1 MSEKPVSGRFAH
13 RWAPDSERAFGNL
26 AAVTDQLVSP
36 EVAAVSDLI
45 DLRGRRALVTGGAKG
60 IGAAIARR
68 LAEAGAVVTVG
79 DIDDDSAGEDPD
91 VAFVHC
97 DVTRADDVDAAVRA
111 AAGVDDRLDI
121 VVNNAGIFP
130 TTGPMLDASDDF
142 VSRMLDVNVR
152 STFSVARQAAHH
164 MPDGGSI
171 VNLASIAALGGGANI
186 SAYAA
191 SKAAVVSLTRAFARE
206 LGPRGIRVNAVAPG
220 VIDTPGVRD
229 QLEPLK
235 ASGVDIAS
243 RISANPL
250 GLVGQPDHVARVV
263 LFLVSP
269 LAAFVT
275 GHVLVVDGGSTA

>member
-1 MSEKPVSGRFAH
+1 MTV
-13 RWAPDSERAFGNL
+13 
-26 AAVTDQLVSP
+26 QLDSP

-45 DLRGRRALVTGGAKG
+45 DLTGRRALITGGSKG

-68 LAEAGAVVTVG
+68 LAEAGAIVTVG
-79 DIDDDSAGEDPD
+79 DIDAAGVGEPSD
-91 VAFVHC
+91 VEFVRC
-97 DVTRADDVDAAVRA
+97 DITRPDDVDAAVSA
-111 AAGVDDRLDI
+111 AAGDDDHLDI

-152 STFSVARQAAHH
+152 STFSVARQAARH
-164 MPDGGSI
+164 MPEGGSI

-235 ASGVDIAS
+235 ASGVDIATM
-243 RISANPL
+243 ISANPL
-250 GLVGQPDHVARVV
+250 GLTGQPDHVARAV

>member
-1 MSEKPVSGRFAH
+1 
-13 RWAPDSERAFGNL
+13 
-26 AAVTDQLVSP
+26 VTDQLVSP

-45 DLRGRRALVTGGAKG
+45 DLTGRRALITGGAKG

-68 LAEAGAVVTVG
+68 LAEAGAIVTVG
-79 DIDDDSAGEDPD
+79 DIDDATGEHPD
-91 VAFVHC
+91 VEFVRC
-97 DVTRADDVDAAVRA
+97 DITRSDDVDAAVRA
-111 AAGVDDRLDI
+111 AAGADDRLDI

-152 STFSVARQAAHH
+152 STFSVARQAAKH
-164 MPDGGSI
+164 MPEGGSI

-250 GLVGQPDHVARVV
+250 GLVGQPDHVARAV